1 MIDTKHIH
9 ISDYDY
15 ELPDNRIAKFPV
27 AKRDH
32 SKLLIYNKGKVTE
45 DVFYN
50 LPDYL
55 PSKALM
61 IWAATFS
68 APV

>member
-45 DVFYN
+45 DDFYN
-50 LPDYL
+50 LPD
-55 PSKALM
+55 
-61 IWAATFS
+61 
-68 APV
+68 